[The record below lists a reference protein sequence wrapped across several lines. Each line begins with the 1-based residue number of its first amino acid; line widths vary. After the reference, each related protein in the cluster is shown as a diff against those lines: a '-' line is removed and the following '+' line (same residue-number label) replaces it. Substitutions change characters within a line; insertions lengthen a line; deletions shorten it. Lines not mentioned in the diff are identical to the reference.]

1 MFYEPLDSPPLPDM
15 KFKKKEKKNVE
26 FETVGVELVDDWL
39 YQQSHTFCYL
49 NIFFLKK
56 INTILFVS
64 LCLRV
69 CCAFF
74 VFRNVFKRGE

>member
-39 YQQSHTFCYL
+39 PAVSHILLFEY
-49 NIFFLKK
+49 IFFLKK

>member
-49 NIFFLKK
+49 NYFF
-56 INTILFVS
+56 
-64 LCLRV
+64 
-69 CCAFF
+69 
-74 VFRNVFKRGE
+74 